1 MYRLLSQRLRDAEG
15 APEVYKYGEFP
26 ETFRNQFYT
35 IVSNSLEMASESS
48 YGPSQATI
56 VDWLCRAFSL
66 VKGLKCICGGTY
78 YEENSLT
85 ALEVYIDKCSNLDFL
100 DLMDFVFGSFIS
112 NSSIQKHLGIHR
124 DTFSRTAIAEL
135 NYRLKQNRLGYEF
148 QHGEIIIKTNTITH
162 EEIVKPALKLLTDE
176 KFRGAEEEYLA
187 AFEHFRNGQN
197 KDAILNAEKAFESV
211 MKIICQELGYAFN
224 SKRDTAQKL
233 IQILEDNRFYPSYM
247 NDHMTAIRKTL
258 ESGAP
263 VLRNK
268 EAGHGQGPEVEIVG
282 DEYVE
287 YVLNLVA
294 TNMVF
299 LYKLYQKKSSE
310 GLSK

>member
-1 MYRLLSQRLRDAEG
+1 MYRLLSQRLKDAEG

-35 IVSNSLEMASESS
+35 IVRNTFERADRNSLYGASPVQDVCAKYAQEKGMLFIGKQS
-48 YGPSQATI
+48 GFHPNTI
-56 VDWLCRAFSL
+56 P
-66 VKGLKCICGGTY
+66 
-78 YEENSLT
+78 
-85 ALEVYIDKCSNLDFL
+85 ALGAYILECNADDFL
-100 DLMDFVFGSFIS
+100 DIMDFVFGYFIS
-112 NSSIQKHLGIHR
+112 NPSIQKQYSDPYDNFFQG
-124 DTFSRTAIAEL
+124 AINEL
-135 NYRLKQNRLGYEF
+135 NIRLKQHNLGYEF
-148 QHGEIIIKTNTITH
+148 VGREIIVKSNAMTH
-162 EEIVKPALKLLTDE
+162 KEIVKPALKLLTDE